1 MGQAP
6 TQAWLAGAPLRNVRI
21 LEGEMEATRFIL
33 PSISISVLSI
43 SETARAGVSPS
54 ATERARVVLRF
65 NYLL

>member
-6 TQAWLAGAPLRNVRI
+6 TQAWLAGALLRNMRI
-21 LEGEMEATRFIL
+21 LEGEMEATRFTL

-43 SETARAGVSPS
+43 LETARAGLSPS
-54 ATERARVVLRF
+54 ATERTRVVLRF